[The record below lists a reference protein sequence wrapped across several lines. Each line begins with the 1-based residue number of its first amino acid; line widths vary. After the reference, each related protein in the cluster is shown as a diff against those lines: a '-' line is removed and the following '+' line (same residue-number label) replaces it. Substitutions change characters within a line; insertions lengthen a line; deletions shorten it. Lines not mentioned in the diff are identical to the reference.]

1 MKLVCIGDSLT
12 YGYRIKREQ
21 SWTNVL
27 KDKIGIEVIN
37 KGISGDTSNGMLSRL
52 YNDVILNRPDEAVIM
67 GGIND
72 LLWGLDIKQITSNL
86 ASMAFQLMQN
96 CVKPVFG
103 LSIPVCTGWAR
114 KKWGFMS
121 DFININ
127 ENLKKLNDG
136 IIKFSRG
143 YNIGIIDFYSN
154 FIDVNGEGQRR
165 YYIDGVH
172 LNAAGNLKM
181 TDIILFSLV

>member
-1 MKLVCIGDSLT
+1 
-12 YGYRIKREQ
+12 
-21 SWTNVL
+21 
-27 KDKIGIEVIN
+27 
-37 KGISGDTSNGMLSRL
+37 
-52 YNDVILNRPDEAVIM
+52 M
-67 GGIND
+67 G
-72 LLWGLDIKQITSNL
+72 K
-86 ASMAFQLMQN
+86 
-96 CVKPVFG
+96 
-103 LSIPVCTGWAR
+103 